1 MLKTVTRQL
10 NKGDYSTPAIGQ
22 PFEPKACQC
31 FTYQLHHD
39 VKLMLIMKK
48 NEKKNFYLG
57 SIKSVTHTHTLD
69 QKEILECLCCAIVI

>member
-22 PFEPKACQC
+22 PFEPKASQC

-39 VKLMLIMKK
+39 VKLMLIVKK
-48 NEKKNFYLG
+48 NEKKKLLFGFY
-57 SIKSVTHTHTLD
+57 KECDRHTPD
-69 QKEILECLCCAIVI
+69 QKEILEYLCCAIVI